1 MKPLNLKISA
11 FGPYAGTEEIDFSKF
26 GNGGVYLITG
36 DTGAGKTT
44 IFDAICFALYGEA
57 SGHNRKPEM
66 FRSKY
71 AAGDAQTYVELLF
84 SYRGKEY
91 LVKRNPAYTRNKRKG
106 EGTTEEKAD
115 AVLYLPDDSIVTGVS
130 SVNQKIK
137 DIIGLNCEQFS
148 QIVMIAQG
156 DFQKLLFA
164 STKDKN
170 EIFGEL
176 FKTRPYAVFQK
187 KMISAESEL
196 KREYEDL
203 ILGIRQYMD
212 EIQCPANIEESVEL
226 KILLQAQKE
235 YRVEEILCKLGKLL
249 EVQKRSNVTEENRI
263 KELEQRVQEITLW
276 LEQLSN
282 VKKAEEQVIATKEK
296 LETATAQWKE
306 AGERRVVA
314 EADLKESERLA
325 VEIKQTEEKLKEW
338 EEIDGLQASVF
349 NYEKQMNALS
359 ELVEKETVQL
369 DNLKVDRNKLS
380 ELSDHIGN
388 LRDKKAKLD
397 LEYQVKNTYCLE
409 LCKLKENL
417 NKLKVAFGS
426 YQKKLA
432 VYSDKRHIFEEKQE
446 EFALANKRYMDGI
459 AGILGESLKEGE
471 ECPVCGSLHHPSPAK
486 LCMDAPTKEMLE
498 QLQEEVNIT
507 QKEASEA
514 SAKAGEEN
522 GKVNELIQ
530 SIRKQW
536 KELLPKQSFELEV
549 SDSFVARLEVV
560 FDMLESILTENQQEE
575 KALQVKKDDVES
587 LILKQSMEEER
598 LKKNLLKFDE
608 LELSLNHNRL
618 KLGETKTYLT
628 GLKENLDKSLSK
640 VGELSK
646 DEIRE
651 NINQLITRKSKI
663 DDEYSKAMKQEEEC
677 RDTVNALKA
686 TLDLLEKQIKE
697 APVWNEEALLFE
709 QKEKLLRLENKKKE
723 LKESQI
729 ITHTNE
735 RAYHGIKDKSHEL
748 IKVEQKR
755 TWITALFNTV
765 NGKVPNK
772 EKIMLE
778 TYVQMLYFERIIRK
792 ANVRLMSM
800 TNGQYELR
808 RMKETENRQSQSGLE
823 LEVIDHYNGSN
834 RHVKTLSG
842 GESFKASLSL
852 ALGLSDEVQSAC
864 GIKLDTMFVD
874 EGFGSL
880 DENSLEQAIQTL
892 LNLADAN
899 RVVGIISHVYQLKE
913 RIEQKIII
921 TKDKEKGSKVTNPG

>member
-1 MKPLNLKISA
+1 
-11 FGPYAGTEEIDFSKF
+11 
-26 GNGGVYLITG
+26 
-36 DTGAGKTT
+36 
-44 IFDAICFALYGEA
+44 
-57 SGHNRKPEM
+57 
-66 FRSKY
+66 
-71 AAGDAQTYVELLF
+71 
-84 SYRGKEY
+84 
-91 LVKRNPAYTRNKRKG
+91 
-106 EGTTEEKAD
+106 
-115 AVLYLPDDSIVTGVS
+115 
-130 SVNQKIK
+130 
-137 DIIGLNCEQFS
+137 
-148 QIVMIAQG
+148 
-156 DFQKLLFA
+156 
-164 STKDKN
+164 
-170 EIFGEL
+170 
-176 FKTRPYAVFQK
+176 
-187 KMISAESEL
+187 
-196 KREYEDL
+196 
-203 ILGIRQYMD
+203 MD

-235 YRVEEILCKLGKLL
+235 YRVEEILCKLEKLL

-282 VKKAEEQVIATKEK
+282 VKKAEEQVISTKEK

-306 AGERRVVA
+306 AGERRVGA

-359 ELVEKETVQL
+359 ELVEKETVHL
-369 DNLKVDRNKLS
+369 DNLKADRNKLS

-388 LRDKKAKLD
+388 LRDEKAKLD
-397 LEYQVKNTYCLE
+397 LEYQIKNTYCLE

-498 QLQEEVNIT
+498 QLQKEVNIT

-522 GKVNELIQ
+522 GKVHELEQ

-560 FDMLESILTENQQEE
+560 FDTLESILTENQQEE

-651 NINQLITRKSKI
+651 NINQLIARKSKI
-663 DDEYSKAMKQEEEC
+663 DDEYSTAMKQEEVC

-755 TWITALFNTV
+755 TWITALSNTV

-823 LEVIDHYNGSN
+823 LEVIDHYNGSS